1 MNREFSFPLVREIL
15 SPRSVPPAPPDK
27 LRLRDSQRRLV
38 AASLLACPPRK
49 S

>member
-15 SPRSVPPAPPDK
+15 APRPVPPAPPDK
-27 LRLRDSQRRLV
+27 LRLRDSQPRMV
-38 AASLLACPPRK
+38 AASLVACPPRK